1 MAYTIK
7 QARPILLGYLG
18 LAENNAN
25 YIPNTD
31 NWGIRFTKNGL
42 DCVIFVMPLGEN
54 TSSPKIYFDVRDSG
68 AEKFVAA
75 WEYAETHNLKFFC
88 LGVKDIND
96 TYKDSVISIEAD
108 IKTVLNVSGLENGR
122 RSGSGTQLNIPKSL
136 VPNGN
141 VNRKKSD
148 RFNIFYAVIDKN
160 FILNYLES
168 FDNRLFQFIAE
179 PAHLDDNTEPTDIAG
194 VSRNRIVFGAPGTGK
209 TFIIDKEAENHFGA
223 IVDISPKDVWQKIS
237 EEIQKSDKTAA
248 SLFAIG
254 FKYSP
259 TLKKENPK
267 SLVQKFKITY
277 DSAYAINQGIRVVDF
292 FSKLPEYDAEKI
304 DDIIKN
310 QLEALKNEHFLMQ
323 AGSAAIGLKYS
334 EYFYGKSTGDIINDL
349 NLSKTSSQA
358 SWIWNGAQSAN
369 YFEDDTEEK
378 VTHRYERVTFHPNY
392 SYAQFVGTYKPI
404 QDRNDNTVI
413 RYEYIP
419 GPFMRVY
426 VQAMKAK
433 QAGLDD
439 NFLLIIEEI
448 NRANVAAVF
457 GDVFQL
463 LDRKNGASE
472 YPIAASEDI
481 KKYLKDNG
489 IDDCE
494 ELKIPSN
501 MYIWATMNSADQGVF
516 PMDTAFKRRWEF
528 EYIGIDENAEKVAN
542 YEIPIGKQD
551 DKARWKVKWD
561 ELRRAVNDKLISLGI
576 NEDKLLGPY
585 FLSESVLESAMNKG
599 IDFVKSFESKVLM
612 YLFEDAA
619 KMKVRQLFRIT
630 SEKYIYSEVCKEFE
644 EKGVKVFDLEKFPN
658 VVDIASSVS

>member
-1 MAYTIK
+1 MEPLQIFLSSLDSQTKYRLSIKPTKGVFILSNSGKREDVKDFSLPINSLLSSLNDIKAHIESFTSKYNEDEWRMAGDYLSDNLAKSLFKSQTRAFFETLNK
-7 QARPILLGYLG
+7 LLVWVSEGEYKDG
-18 LAENNAN
+18 E
-25 YIPNTD
+25 
-31 NWGIRFTKNGL
+31 
-42 DCVIFVMPLGEN
+42 MPLTVEN
-54 TSSPKIYFDVRDSG
+54 
-68 AEKFVAA
+68 
-75 WEYAETHNLKFFC
+75 
-88 LGVKDIND
+88 
-96 TYKDSVISIEAD
+96 
-108 IKTVLNVSGLENGR
+108 
-122 RSGSGTQLNIPKSL
+122 
-136 VPNGN
+136 
-141 VNRKKSD
+141 
-148 RFNIFYAVIDKN
+148 IDKLASEVVKIDFSN
-160 FILNYLES
+160 STTEHSLLQEMFSNS
-168 FDNRLFQFIAE
+168 KMRLDL
-179 PAHLDDNTEPTDIAG
+179 PY
-194 VSRNRIVFGAPGTGK
+194 NRIVFGAPGTGK

-237 EEIQKSDKTAA
+237 EEIQKTDKTAA

-277 DSAYAINQGIRVVDF
+277 DGAYAINQGIRVVDF

-433 QAGLDD
+433 QAGIDD

-463 LDRKNGASE
+463 LDRKNGVSE
-472 YPIAASEDI
+472 YPVAASEDI

-494 ELKIPSN
+494 ELRIPDN

-528 EYIGIDENAEKVAN
+528 EYIGIDENEDGIKD
-542 YEIPIGKQD
+542 YEIPLQKKEDSSHEWI
-551 DKARWKVKWD
+551 KWND
-561 ELRRAVNDKLISLGI
+561 LRNSINDKLTEMKI

-585 FLSESVLESAMNKG
+585 FISEEKLKLVEGKNEEKA
-599 IDFVKSFESKVLM
+599 DEFVKSFKSKVLM
-612 YLFEDAA
+612 YLFEDAV
-619 KMKVRQLFRIT
+619 KMRPGDLFDENAVGKLRFSDI
-630 SEKYIYSEVCKEFE
+630 CKKFDEIGQ
-644 EKGVKVFDLEKFPN
+644 GVFNFKK
-658 VVDIASSVS
+658 

>member
-1 MAYTIK
+1 MEPLQIFLSSLDSQTKYRLSIKPTKGVFILSNSGKREDVKDFSLPINSLLSSLNDIKAHIESFTSKYNEDEWRMAGDYLSDNLAKSLFKSQTRAFFETLNK
-7 QARPILLGYLG
+7 LLVWVSEGEYKDG
-18 LAENNAN
+18 E
-25 YIPNTD
+25 
-31 NWGIRFTKNGL
+31 
-42 DCVIFVMPLGEN
+42 MPLTVEN
-54 TSSPKIYFDVRDSG
+54 
-68 AEKFVAA
+68 
-75 WEYAETHNLKFFC
+75 
-88 LGVKDIND
+88 
-96 TYKDSVISIEAD
+96 
-108 IKTVLNVSGLENGR
+108 
-122 RSGSGTQLNIPKSL
+122 
-136 VPNGN
+136 
-141 VNRKKSD
+141 
-148 RFNIFYAVIDKN
+148 IDKLASEVVKIDFSN
-160 FILNYLES
+160 STTEHSLLQEMFSNS
-168 FDNRLFQFIAE
+168 KMRLDL
-179 PAHLDDNTEPTDIAG
+179 PY
-194 VSRNRIVFGAPGTGK
+194 NRIVFGAPGTGK

-237 EEIQKSDKTAA
+237 EEIQKTDKTAA

-277 DSAYAINQGIRVVDF
+277 DGAYAINQGIRVVDF
-292 FSKLPEYDAEKI
+292 FNKLPEYDAEKI

-433 QAGLDD
+433 QAGIDD

-463 LDRKNGASE
+463 LDRKNGVSE
-472 YPIAASEDI
+472 YPVAASEDI

-494 ELKIPSN
+494 ELRIPDN

-528 EYIGIDENAEKVAN
+528 EYIGIDENEDGIKD
-542 YEIPIGKQD
+542 YEIPLQKKED
-551 DKARWKVKWD
+551 DSHEWIKWNN
-561 ELRRAVNDKLISLGI
+561 LRHSINDKLTEMKI

-585 FLSESVLESAMNKG
+585 FISEEKLKLVEGKNEEKA
-599 IDFVKSFESKVLM
+599 DEFVKSFKSKVLM
-612 YLFEDAA
+612 YLFEDAV
-619 KMKVRQLFRIT
+619 KMRPGDLFDENAIGKLRFSDI
-630 SEKYIYSEVCKEFE
+630 CK
-644 EKGVKVFDLEKFPN
+644 KFDEIGQGIFNFKK
-658 VVDIASSVS
+658 

>member
-1 MAYTIK
+1 MEPLQIFLSSLDSQTKYRLSIKPTKGVFILSNSGKREDVKDFSLPINSLLSSLNDIKAHIESFTSKYNEDEWRMAGDYLSDNLAKSLFKSQTRAFFETLNK
-7 QARPILLGYLG
+7 LLVWVSEGEYKDG
-18 LAENNAN
+18 E
-25 YIPNTD
+25 
-31 NWGIRFTKNGL
+31 
-42 DCVIFVMPLGEN
+42 MPLTVEN
-54 TSSPKIYFDVRDSG
+54 
-68 AEKFVAA
+68 
-75 WEYAETHNLKFFC
+75 
-88 LGVKDIND
+88 
-96 TYKDSVISIEAD
+96 
-108 IKTVLNVSGLENGR
+108 
-122 RSGSGTQLNIPKSL
+122 
-136 VPNGN
+136 
-141 VNRKKSD
+141 
-148 RFNIFYAVIDKN
+148 IDKLASEVVKIDFSN
-160 FILNYLES
+160 STTEHSLLQEMFSNS
-168 FDNRLFQFIAE
+168 KMRLDL
-179 PAHLDDNTEPTDIAG
+179 PY
-194 VSRNRIVFGAPGTGK
+194 NRIVFGAPGTGK

-237 EEIQKSDKTAA
+237 EEIQKTDKTAA

-277 DSAYAINQGIRVVDF
+277 DGAYAINQGIRVVDF
-292 FSKLPEYDAEKI
+292 FNKLPEYDAEKI

-334 EYFYGKSTGDIINDL
+334 EYFYGKSTGDIIN
-349 NLSKTSSQA
+349 

-433 QAGLDD
+433 QAGIDD

-463 LDRKNGASE
+463 LDRKNGVSE
-472 YPIAASEDI
+472 YPVAASEDI

-494 ELKIPSN
+494 ELRIPDN

-528 EYIGIDENAEKVAN
+528 EYIGIDENEDGIKD
-542 YEIPIGKQD
+542 YEIPLQKKED
-551 DKARWKVKWD
+551 DSHEWIKWNN
-561 ELRRAVNDKLISLGI
+561 LRHSINDKLTEMKI

-585 FLSESVLESAMNKG
+585 FISEEKLKLVEGKNEEKA
-599 IDFVKSFESKVLM
+599 DEFVKSFKSKVLM
-612 YLFEDAA
+612 YLFEDAV
-619 KMKVRQLFRIT
+619 KMRPGDLFDENAIGKLRFSDI
-630 SEKYIYSEVCKEFE
+630 CK
-644 EKGVKVFDLEKFPN
+644 KFDEIGQGIFNFKK
-658 VVDIASSVS
+658 